1 MIFKILL
8 LLRFRVNANRKI
20 FNARTSN
27 WIFSTTDRNIAKAS
41 YLKGHHILI
50 INTVQFVCLYVPR
63 KKAGNSVWHNLS
75 VLCLKASVHSPIK

>member
-41 YLKGHHILI
+41 YLERPSYPDYKHSA
-50 INTVQFVCLYVPR
+50 VCLSVR
-63 KKAGNSVWHNLS
+63 AKKKGW
-75 VLCLKASVHSPIK
+75 